1 MDAVVYL
8 VKKKREKNSIGQYVE
23 VGEALTEIFAEINS
37 ITRTEFSA
45 AGRNGF
51 NPDIFFRTPLINYD
65 GEDEVEYD
73 GKRYSIYRTY
83 IPPEESDYIEL
94 YAQKKAG
101 VS

>member
-45 AGRNGF
+45 AGRIGF

-73 GKRYSIYRTY
+73 GKRYLIYRTY
-83 IPPEESDYIEL
+83 ISPENSDYIEL